1 MGQIA
6 NQMVIE
12 MIYKMKQIIQDKKEQ
27 NKNNRQSDKVKK
39 NGNKEQ

>member
-27 NKNNRQSDKVKK
+27 NKNNRQRDKIKK

>member
-27 NKNNRQSDKVKK
+27 NKNNQQRDKIKK

>member
-6 NQMVIE
+6 KQMVIE

-27 NKNNRQSDKVKK
+27 NKNNQQRDKIKK